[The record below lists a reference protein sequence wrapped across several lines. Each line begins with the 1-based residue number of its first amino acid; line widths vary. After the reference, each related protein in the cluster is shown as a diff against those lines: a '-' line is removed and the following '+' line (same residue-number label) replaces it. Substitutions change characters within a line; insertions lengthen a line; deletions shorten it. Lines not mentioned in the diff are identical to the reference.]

1 MSTTR
6 RIRGEN
12 RFYNP
17 PPVRKLQQER
27 EKKRL
32 EEEEE
37 KKRKAK
43 EMLDQQITASS
54 EKEMKRPLSPAG
66 SPEECSTSD
75 CSVPGRVST
84 TTAESSSNLGRFLDC
99 TTPVVHTQHLPMT
112 SIKGWRTREPE
123 YCPYFLLND
132 LWDSFEEWSA
142 YGVGVPLLLNG
153 IDSVV
158 QYYVPYLS
166 GIQLYE
172 DPSRACTSRRR
183 AGEESDGDSPRDMS
197 SDGSNDC
204 RDISQ
209 SLYRVSLEEK
219 PFVGSSSD
227 ESEAGGNSPGDL
239 VFEYLEAA
247 MPFGREPLT
256 DKASLSSLLIHIT
269 NISNLSSQFPALR
282 TYRSC
287 DLSPSSWV
295 SVAWYPIYRI
305 PLGQSLQNLDA
316 CFLTFHSLSTPSRG
330 TSNGE
335 GPSSSKSVAP
345 SKLPLP
351 IFGLASYK
359 FKLSVWSADSDVDE
373 NQRVGTLLRAAEEW
387 LRRLKVTLPDFRHFV
402 SHSGSA
408 WR

>member
-17 PPVRKLQQER
+17 PQMRKLQQER

-32 EEEEE
+32 EAEEEE
-37 KKRKAK
+37 RRLK
-43 EMLDQQITASS
+43 EILDQQIKAS
-54 EKEMKRPLSPAG
+54 EKEKEKEKEMNRLLSAAE

-75 CSVPGRVST
+75 CSVPGRVT
-84 TTAESSSNLGRFLDC
+84 TESWSNLGRFLDC
-99 TTPVVHTQHLPMT
+99 TTPLVHTQYLPMT
-112 SIKGWRTREPE
+112 SIKRWRTREPE

-172 DPSRACTSRRR
+172 DPSRACTSWRR

-204 RDISQ
+204 RGLSQ
-209 SLYRVSLEEK
+209 SLYRASLEEK

-227 ESEAGGNSPGDL
+227 ESEVSSNSPGDL

-256 DKASLSSLLIHIT
+256 DK
-269 NISNLSSQFPALR
+269 ISNLSSQFPALR

-330 TSNGE
+330 TSNE
-335 GPSSSKSVAP
+335 DCQSSSKSVAP

-351 IFGLASYK
+351 TFGLASYK
-359 FKLSVWSADSDVDE
+359 FKRSVWSPDSDVDE
-373 NQRVGTLLRAAEEW
+373 NQRVGALLRAAEEW
-387 LRRLKVTLPDFRHFV
+387 LRRLKVMLPDFRHFV
-402 SHSGSA
+402 SHSGSG

>member
-1 MSTTR
+1 MSTSR
-6 RIRGEN
+6 KIRGEN

-17 PPVRKLQQER
+17 PPMRKLQQER

-32 EEEEE
+32 AELKAEEE
-37 KKRKAK
+37 KKKAK
-43 EMLDQQITASS
+43 EMLDRKIIAS
-54 EKEMKRPLSPAG
+54 EKKMKRPVSDSE

-75 CSVPGRVST
+75 CSAPT
-84 TTAESSSNLGRFLDC
+84 TTTTDTSSNLGRFLEC

-153 IDSVV
+153 SDSVV

-197 SDGSNDC
+197 SDGSSEC
-204 RDISQ
+204 RDLSQ
-209 SLYRVSLEEK
+209 NLYRVSLEEK
-219 PFVGSSSD
+219 PFIGSSSD
-227 ESEAGGNSPGDL
+227 ESEVSSNSPGDL

-256 DKASLSSLLIHIT
+256 DK
-269 NISNLSSQFPALR
+269 ISNLSLQFPALR

-330 TSNGE
+330 SEE
-335 GPSSSKSVAP
+335 GQSSSKSVAP
-345 SKLPLP
+345 SKLQLP
-351 IFGLASYK
+351 TFGLASYK
-359 FKLSVWSADSDVDE
+359 FKLSMWCPETDVDE

-387 LRRLKVTLPDFRHFV
+387 LRQLKVILPDFRHFV
-402 SHSGSA
+402 SHNGLA
-408 WR
+408 GR

>member
-17 PPVRKLQQER
+17 PPMRKLQQER

-32 EEEEE
+32 EAEEE
-37 KKRKAK
+37 KRKAK
-43 EMLDQQITASS
+43 ELLDQQIKAEEEEEEIKKT
-54 EKEMKRPLSPAG
+54 
-66 SPEECSTSD
+66 EECSTSD
-75 CSVPGRVST
+75 CSVPVRVG
-84 TTAESSSNLGRFLDC
+84 ASSSNLGRFLEC
-99 TTPVVHTQHLPMT
+99 TTPVVSTQYLPLT

-123 YCPYFLLND
+123 YCPYFLLNN

-204 RDISQ
+204 RELSQ
-209 SLYRVSLEEK
+209 SLYRASLEEK
-219 PFVGSSSD
+219 PFIGSSSD
-227 ESEAGGNSPGDL
+227 ESEASSNSPGDL
-239 VFEYLEAA
+239 VFEYLEGA

-256 DKASLSSLLIHIT
+256 DK
-269 NISNLSSQFPALR
+269 ISNLSSQFPALR

-305 PLGQSLQNLDA
+305 PVGQSLQNLDA

-330 TSNGE
+330 TSNE
-335 GPSSSKSVAP
+335 ESQSSSKSVTP

-351 IFGLASYK
+351 TFGLASYK
-359 FKLSVWSADSDVDE
+359 FKLSVWSPESNVEE

-387 LRRLKVTLPDFRHFV
+387 LRRLKVILPDFRHFV
-402 SHSGSA
+402 THNGSG

>member
-17 PPVRKLQQER
+17 PAIRKLQQER

-32 EEEEE
+32 EEQEAQEKNKAKEITLDRQKKEEE
-37 KKRKAK
+37 K
-43 EMLDQQITASS
+43 
-54 EKEMKRPLSPAG
+54 RPLPSPD
-66 SPEECSTSD
+66 ECSTSDD
-75 CSVPGRVST
+75 CSVPGRVG
-84 TTAESSSNLGRFLDC
+84 SNLGRFLDC
-99 TTPVVHTQHLPMT
+99 TTPVVRTQYLPLT
-112 SIKGWRTREPE
+112 STKGWRTRGPE
-123 YCPYFLLND
+123 FCSYFLLND

-172 DPSRACTSRRR
+172 DPSRRASASSRKR

-197 SDGSNDC
+197 SNGC
-204 RDISQ
+204 
-209 SLYRVSLEEK
+209 RVSLEEDK
-219 PFVGSSSD
+219 PCVGSSSD
-227 ESEAGGNSPGDL
+227 ESEDSPGDL

-256 DKASLSSLLIHIT
+256 DKIL
-269 NISNLSSQFPALR
+269 NLSSQFPALR

-330 TSNGE
+330 TSSNENGQ
-335 GPSSSKSVAP
+335 SSSKSVAP
-345 SKLPLP
+345 SKKLTLPT
-351 IFGLASYK
+351 FGLASYK
-359 FKLSVWSADSDVDE
+359 FKMSVWSRESDVEE
-373 NQRVGTLLRAAEEW
+373 NQRVVALLREAEEW
-387 LRRLKVTLPDFRHFV
+387 LRRLKVMLPDFRHFV
-402 SHSGSA
+402 THSGGSA

>member
-17 PPVRKLQQER
+17 PPIRKLQQER

-32 EEEEE
+32 EEE
-37 KKRKAK
+37 KAK
-43 EMLDQQITASS
+43 EILDRQN
-54 EKEMKRPLSPAG
+54 KEEKRPSPA
-66 SPEECSTSD
+66 SDECSTSD
-75 CSVPGRVST
+75 CSVPGRVG
-84 TTAESSSNLGRFLDC
+84 SNLGRFLDC
-99 TTPVVHTQHLPMT
+99 TTPVVQTQYLPMT
-112 SIKGWRTREPE
+112 STKGWRTLGPE
-123 YCPYFLLND
+123 FCPYFLLND

-142 YGVGVPLLLNG
+142 YGVGVPLVLNG

-172 DPSRACTSRRR
+172 DPSRRASASKRR

-197 SDGSNDC
+197 SDGC
-204 RDISQ
+204 RDMSQ
-209 SLYRVSLEEK
+209 NLHRVSLEEK
-219 PFVGSSSD
+219 PCFGSSSD
-227 ESEAGGNSPGDL
+227 ESEDSPGDL

-247 MPFGREPLT
+247 MPFGREPLS
-256 DKASLSSLLIHIT
+256 DK
-269 NISNLSSQFPALR
+269 ISNLSSQFPALR

-316 CFLTFHSLSTPSRG
+316 CFLTFHSLSTQGG
-330 TSNGE
+330 TSSSENGQ
-335 GPSSSKSVAP
+335 SSSESVAP
-345 SKLPLP
+345 SKLTLP
-351 IFGLASYK
+351 TFGLASYK
-359 FKLSVWSADSDVDE
+359 FKMSVWSPESDLEE
-373 NQRVGTLLRAAEEW
+373 NQRVMALLREAEEW
-387 LRRLKVTLPDFRHFV
+387 LRRLKVMLPDFRHFV
-402 SHSGSA
+402 SHSGGSA

>member
-17 PPVRKLQQER
+17 PAIRKLQQER

-32 EEEEE
+32 EENKAKEITLDRQKKEEE
-37 KKRKAK
+37 K
-43 EMLDQQITASS
+43 
-54 EKEMKRPLSPAG
+54 RPLPSPD
-66 SPEECSTSD
+66 ECSTSDD
-75 CSVPGRVST
+75 CSVPGRVG
-84 TTAESSSNLGRFLDC
+84 SNLGRFLDC
-99 TTPVVHTQHLPMT
+99 TTPVVRTQYLPLT
-112 SIKGWRTREPE
+112 STKGWRTRGPE
-123 YCPYFLLND
+123 FCSYFLLND

-172 DPSRACTSRRR
+172 DPSRRASASSRKR

-197 SDGSNDC
+197 SNGC
-204 RDISQ
+204 
-209 SLYRVSLEEK
+209 RVSLEEDK
-219 PFVGSSSD
+219 PCVGSSSD
-227 ESEAGGNSPGDL
+227 ESEDSPGDL

-256 DKASLSSLLIHIT
+256 DKIL
-269 NISNLSSQFPALR
+269 NLSSQFPALR

-330 TSNGE
+330 TSSNENGQ
-335 GPSSSKSVAP
+335 SSSKSVAP
-345 SKLPLP
+345 SKKLTLPT
-351 IFGLASYK
+351 FGLASYK
-359 FKLSVWSADSDVDE
+359 FKMSVWSRESDVE
-373 NQRVGTLLRAAEEW
+373 ESQRVVALLREAEEW
-387 LRRLKVTLPDFRHFV
+387 LRRLKVMLPDFRHFV
-402 SHSGSA
+402 THSGGSA